1 LFVGRLVGCG
11 VGFGVGCFVG
21 LNVGEVDIVGDAEGR
36 AEGTKD
42 GLALGSVDGCTL
54 GEVDSVGVWLG
65 KLLGATLADGFML
78 GSADGDVLN
87 VGWIDG
93 ELLTV
98 GWVEG
103 RSEGWVEGTSDG
115 SDVFLSASNW
125 AINAAARCAS
135 SLLCNSIPPMT
146 PRTVKA
152 PMEMTIDPP
161 TTASLVFEHLHV
173 VDTMVVFR

>member
-21 LNVGEVDIVGDAEGR
+21 LNVGEVDIVGDAE
-36 AEGTKD
+36 
-42 GLALGSVDGCTL
+42 
-54 GEVDSVGVWLG
+54 
-65 KLLGATLADGFML
+65 
-78 GSADGDVLN
+78 
-87 VGWIDG
+87 DG